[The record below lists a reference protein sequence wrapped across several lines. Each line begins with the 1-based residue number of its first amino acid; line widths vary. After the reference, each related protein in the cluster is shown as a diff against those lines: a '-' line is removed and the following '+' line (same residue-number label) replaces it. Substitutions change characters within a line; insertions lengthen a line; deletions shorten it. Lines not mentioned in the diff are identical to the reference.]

1 MRTIKERLALAAA
14 LMLMASQG
22 FAQTSTATTGTGAAT
37 AGETSRTG
45 FGSLSPGNQKIAR
58 SLFLAQQPTPTGPA
72 PLSLNQIAAMKGHA
86 GWGEVFKQMKSQR
99 LITAK
104 NLGQVVSAHE
114 ASLHAGATGARHGFS
129 TAAGHSHAT
138 RDHDRSATSSGETGE
153 HHGIAGGH
161 DHDDPVTVATASG
174 AAASANGTVTHGG
187 GDIGAHG
194 GGEAHGR

>member
-1 MRTIKERLALAAA
+1 MNTIKERLALAAA

-37 AGETSRTG
+37 AGATSQTA
-45 FGSLSPGNQKIAR
+45 FGSLSPGDQKTAR

-72 PLSLNQIAAMKGHA
+72 PLSLNQIAALKGHA
-86 GWGEVFKQMKSQR
+86 GWGEVFKQMKSEG

-114 ASLHAGATGARHGFS
+114 ASLHAGAAGTRHGF
-129 TAAGHSHAT
+129 AAGHSRAAG
-138 RDHDRSATSSGETGE
+138 DHDRHAAPSA
-153 HHGIAGGH
+153 H
-161 DHDDPVTVATASG
+161 DHDDAVAVATAG
-174 AAASANGTVTHGG
+174 GGASANGTVTHGG
-187 GDIGAHG
+187 GDIDAHG